1 MGVMNNPSLRPLIRH
16 LLRKCHLPPLWGEGF
31 AGGHMGPY
39 RRSADTLAG
48 TLPPDYPRFLSLTR
62 TILSFL
68 SFL

>member
-1 MGVMNNPSLRPLIRH
+1 MGVMNNPSLRPLIRP
-16 LLRKCHLPPLWGEGF
+16 CGPPSPLWGEGF

-39 RRSADTLAG
+39 RRSAGTLAG